1 MVAEASSACVT
12 GLTSYSLGLESVV
25 ANILT
30 DASDVVGSI
39 MSKTV
44 VTVSASLTIRAAVA
58 EMVKHDVGS
67 VVVTKK
73 GAPIGIITERDVMR
87 RLAGRGGKDLDLPSE
102 SLASKPLVTVSPGTE
117 IWKAFMVMLR
127 KKIRRLPVME
137 GKKMV
142 GIVTERDLFKWVVG
156 VLYAPNIPKDVR
168 KLIAQNP

>member
-1 MVAEASSACVT
+1 MPET
-12 GLTSYSLGLESVV
+12 E
-25 ANILT
+25 
-30 DASDVVGSI
+30 DVVGRI

-44 VTVSASLTIRAAVA
+44 VTISASQPVRVAVA
-58 EMVKHDVGS
+58 EMTKHDVGS
-67 VVVTKK
+67 VVVMK
-73 GAPIGIITERDVMR
+73 GGSPIGIITERDVMR
-87 RLAGRGGKDLDLPSE
+87 HLAGKAVKLLDQPSE
-102 SLASKPLVTVSPGTE
+102 SLASKPLVTVSPDTE

-137 GKKMV
+137 GRKMI